1 MCSMKNYFKI
11 LLLIFSISF
20 LNSQENE
27 KANYDLAYKFSPKSI
42 AKLVHSTSVR
52 PHWLKNGNKFWYQY
66 KTTKGSN
73 YYLVDAD
80 KRTKSP
86 LFDNDKMAAWL
97 TEITKDP
104 YDGQHL
110 PRFNFK
116 FVKDEKAIQFY
127 VTSNELVASNDGVDL
142 DSFKGDI
149 DDKSI
154 SELKQ
159 NGYNTVNDIIYEDIN
174 ILIEKTNITR
184 ETLSKII
191 DYVIDN
197 KSRKKSSKSK
207 SKKVYHLEYKLG
219 SNGLKII
226 GNKRKPIKKW
236 NRWANISPDSTIV
249 LYSKNFNLYWMD
261 KENFLKVVND
271 ENDSTIVENQ
281 WTKDGVEHFGY
292 GGYGRGLDNEDI
304 EKKKND
310 RFPIGGYWSS
320 DSKKF
325 VFVKTDRTKIKD
337 LWVINS
343 TGKKR
348 PTLETYKYHM
358 AGEEAEYKHE
368 ILIFDIN
375 SKGINKVKI
384 DSLKQKTVSY
394 ISGINIYSK
403 PRKPSSLD
411 DEFKPTLLLSD
422 KGKIYFS
429 ITSRDRKKVD
439 ICRADINSGDM
450 EVLIEERMNTYIET
464 RPLYLIKNETEM
476 IHWSERDGW
485 AHFYRYNS
493 QGNLLNRITKGSYH
507 SDYIRHYDEKSNNL
521 FFTAHGINKQI
532 DPYYEHTYK
541 ISLNGGTPRLL
552 NKGNFNT
559 MTYPSDNH
567 RYFVSNFS
575 RVDTTPESHLI
586 NSDGNVVMKL
596 ETADLTALF
605 ETGYKFPETFTAKAD
620 DGITDLYGVIY
631 KPFDFDEN
639 KKYPLL
645 EYVYPGPQTE
655 AVNKSF
661 SVRMDRLD
669 RMAQLGFI
677 VITLGNRGGH
687 PDRSKWYHNYGY
699 GNLRDYGLA
708 DKKYVAQQLAN
719 RHSFIDIDRVGI
731 YGHSGGG
738 FMSTAAI
745 LVYPDFFKVAYSQ
758 AGNHDN
764 SMYNSWWSETHH
776 GIMEETDDEGNI
788 KYKYDIDKNQ
798 SLAKNLKGH
807 LFLVTG
813 DMDNNV
819 HPGATIRMANALIKA
834 NKKFEFMI
842 LPSQRHGFGNM
853 TEYNFWLRANHFAK
867 HFLDDENNSV
877 DMVEINRDIPQS
889 K

>member
-1 MCSMKNYFKI
+1 MKNYFKI

-80 KRTKSP
+80 KRTKAP

-325 VFVKTDRTKIKD
+325 VFIKTDRTKIKD